1 MEKKT
6 INNKEYFS
14 HKFNVDVKVF
24 EGGKSK
30 ELLAS
35 LSKLA
40 GFLNQDINFEE
51 NIDLVPIAFD
61 AFVVNRRNKNNQVIG
76 TEKALEIVSN
86 FKYKFI
92 NIEHNREN
100 IIGVILGTGFSS
112 FGEDSKV
119 LSLEDVKDT
128 KDPFNV
134 VAHGIMWKIVDQDL
148 VEIIEDSGNVLSK
161 NYKKISASWELL
173 STDCEVALFEKDER
187 DLIHA
192 SITKDDKFKKYL
204 YTEGGKGQT
213 PDGKIVCNL
222 ISGDTLPLGV
232 GLTTDPA
239 AEVEGVLT
247 ASNTTDLKTEN
258 SVIPTSNN
266 IESIIQSS
274 IKESLD
280 NNNQLLAEIQEKI
293 NNLEKNSV
301 YTIKENN
308 IMTIDNIDQLT
319 DENIKELK
327 ASNIQEIHNKI
338 KDELKSVSEKYVSD
352 KKNLE
357 DEIKT
362 NKEAMESA
370 LLEAKDLKEKV
381 KKLEDKIS
389 EFEASEA
396 QRIADETY
404 NSRME
409 TIESKFEINDAS
421 RKVIAKKLQ
430 SISSDEEFSQYEEEL
445 SVFLSAKTIKTE
457 EQSKDPQEVVA
468 SAFDTSERTN
478 ETVNTAKPSDNERSV
493 WEKAA
498 EGIRIRNLNK

>member
-6 INNKEYFS
+6 INNKEYYS
-14 HKFNVDVKVF
+14 HKFNVDLKIF
-24 EGGKSK
+24 ESGKSK

-40 GFLNQDINFEE
+40 GFLNQDIDFES

-76 TEKALEIVSN
+76 TEKALEIVKN

-92 NIEHNREN
+92 NIEHNRED

-112 FGEDSKV
+112 FGEDSKP
-119 LSLEDVKDT
+119 LALEDVQDT

-134 VAHGIMWKIVDQDL
+134 VANGVMWKIVNRDL
-148 VEIIEDSGNVLSK
+148 VEIIKDSSNILSK

-173 STDCEVALFEKDER
+173 SSDSEIAIFENGSK
-187 DLIHA
+187 DLISA
-192 SITKDDKFKKYL
+192 SISKDDKYKKYL
-204 YTEGGKGQT
+204 ITEGGTGET
-213 PDGKIVCNL
+213 PDGRIVCNL

-232 GLTTDPA
+232 GLTTNPA

-247 ASNTTDLKTEN
+247 ANTDEKITVDYNEANIKSFISDILKEK
-258 SVIPTSNN
+258 S
-266 IESIIQSS
+266 E
-274 IKESLD
+274 
-280 NNNQLLAEIQEKI
+280 LLAEIQEKI

-308 IMTIDNIDQLT
+308 IMTIDSIDQLT

-338 KDELKSVSEKYVSD
+338 KSELKNVSEQFVSEKQ
-352 KKNLE
+352 NLE
-357 DEIKT
+357 NEIKA
-362 NKEAMESA
+362 NKEAMEAA
-370 LLEAKDLKEKV
+370 LLESQDLKTKV
-381 KKLEDKIS
+381 SQLEQKIS

-396 QRIADETY
+396 ARIAEESY

-409 TIESKFEINDAS
+409 AIESKFDLSDAS
-421 RKVIAKKLQ
+421 RKLIANKLQ
-430 SISSDEEFSQYEEEL
+430 NISSDEEFAQYEEEL
-445 SVFLSAKTIKTE
+445 SVFLTAKTTKQE
-457 EQSKDPQEVVA
+457 DPKDPETVVA
-468 SAFDTSERTN
+468 SAFESA
-478 ETVNTAKPSDNERSV
+478 ETVNQPINGNSPSESVKTV

-498 EGIRIRNLNK
+498 KGVRITNLKK

>member
-76 TEKALEIVSN
+76 TEKALEIVNN

-119 LSLEDVKDT
+119 LTLDDVKDT

-173 STDCEVALFEKDER
+173 STDCEVALFEKDEKN
-187 DLIHA
+187 LINA
-192 SITKDDKFKKYL
+192 SVSKDDKFKKYL
-204 YTEGGKGQT
+204 YTEGGKGET

-247 ASNTTDLKTEN
+247 ASNSSAQTEY
-258 SVIPTSNN
+258 TFD
-266 IESIIQSS
+266 IEST
-274 IKESLD
+274 IKSFMTESL
-280 NNNQLLAEIQEKI
+280 NENKQLLAEIQEKI

-357 DEIKT
+357 DEIKAS
-362 NKEAMESA
+362 KEAMESA
-370 LLEAKDLKEKV
+370 LLEAKNLKEKV
-381 KKLEDKIS
+381 KQLEDKVN

-396 QRIADETY
+396 QRIAEETY

-445 SVFLSAKTIKTE
+445 SVFLSAKTAKTE
-457 EQSKDPQEVVA
+457 EEIKDPQEVIA

-498 EGIRIRNLNK
+498 QGIRIKNLNR